1 MTAPAGGERA
11 LVRLL
16 AGLQPA
22 LDPVGYRFLSL
33 DEAYG
38 APRLREAVAVVR
50 EQEGVTLVVGDPGL
64 SERADDSVG
73 AWARIVLTVH
83 SDLEAVG
90 LLAAVAERLAA
101 RGIPVN
107 AMAGWFHDHLF
118 VPWGRRRAALAALV
132 ELQREAAA
140 GAGDE

>member
-1 MTAPAGGERA
+1 MSAPAGGERSLA
-11 LVRLL
+11 RLL
-16 AGLQPA
+16 AGLRPE
-22 LDPVGYRFLSL
+22 LDPVGHRFLSL
-33 DEAYG
+33 DEAG
-38 APRLREAVAVVR
+38 AALRLHDAVALVR
-50 EQEGVTLVVGDPGL
+50 EREGVTLVVPDPGPR
-64 SERADDSVG
+64 EHDDDASG

-90 LLAAVAERLAA
+90 LLAAVAGRLAA

-118 VPWGRRRAALAALV
+118 VPWGRRREALEALA
-132 ELQREAAA
+132 ELQREAAE